1 LGWVKIKNITQAL
14 GLALY
19 PALGLL
25 LNVNMIGAN
34 NRVANDY
41 SCPHYL
47 FHALALG
54 LDK

>member
-1 LGWVKIKNITQAL
+1 VGLGQQIKNITQ
-14 GLALY
+14 
-19 PALGLL
+19 ALGLL

-54 LDK
+54 L